1 MNPQEALQPT
11 GRDKEGGG
19 FSLPLHFGHWERVVA
34 QGLQKGLES
43 QEIPQRT
50 MVPRVATEQ
59 RHISAHSW
67 LHPTECQQKE
77 NNMKSVRDV
86 SPTETPDV
94 IQIFMLRYSFI

>member
-1 MNPQEALQPT
+1 MNPETLHPT

-19 FSLPLHFGHWERVVA
+19 FSLPLPFEHWERAVA

-43 QEIPQRT
+43 QGIPQRT
-50 MVPRVATEQ
+50 VVPCVATEQ

-67 LHPTECQQKE
+67 LHPTEYQLKE
-77 NNMKSVRDV
+77 NNVKSVRDV
-86 SPTETPDV
+86 SPTGTPDV